1 MMVVTIVRALFGR
14 DGVIQVF
21 GVVWDGVR
29 SRAELVAENA
39 LLRRQLLVLRRQVGR
54 PRLTPTDLTARFT
67 RAWEPALLIVQPATL
82 LRWHREM
89 YRRWWTWRSKP
100 RREANSA
107 LAADTVALVRK
118 MADANRLWGAE
129 RIRGELL

>member
-1 MMVVTIVRALFGR
+1 
-14 DGVIQVF
+14 
-21 GVVWDGVR
+21 
-29 SRAELVAENA
+29 
-39 LLRRQLLVLRRQVGR
+39 
-54 PRLTPTDLTARFT
+54 
-67 RAWEPALLIVQPATL
+67 
-82 LRWHREM
+82 M

-129 RIRGELL
+129 RIRGELLKLGLRVCKRTVQTYVRGARPRGSSGGRWGTFLREHAKEIWAYDFLQLYDALFRPIFAFFHRRACHAARGPGRCHPCAE